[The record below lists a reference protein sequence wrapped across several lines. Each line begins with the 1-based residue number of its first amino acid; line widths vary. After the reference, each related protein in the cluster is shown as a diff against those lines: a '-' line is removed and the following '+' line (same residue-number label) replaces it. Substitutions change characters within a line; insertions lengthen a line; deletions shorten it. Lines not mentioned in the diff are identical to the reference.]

1 MNSNHFL
8 SLATSISR
16 FSNSILTCL
25 LIKSFLLRLITEL
38 TNSLSLTSLSL
49 FQHSHFEHKRVL
61 VQHNYL
67 SL

>member
-38 TNSLSLTSLSL
+38 TNSLSLTSLI
-49 FQHSHFEHKRVL
+49 K
-61 VQHNYL
+61 
-67 SL
+67 